1 MEESAYIGSVVAG
14 LVYFALGARLVWLGI
29 RTGSTPERLLGLSF
43 LMWGLSYL
51 FWIIPIALPS
61 QSAAESQLLLG
72 GRILNNLGN
81 VVIACFTLVAFRS
94 RSTWAKW
101 LVAMIA
107 TFMTIG
113 TVGSIW
119 VGDPE
124 GVDPL
129 TNAWWWLEWIG
140 VIAPSIWIGVEGLH
154 HYGITRPRVRL
165 GLCTPIANHRFL
177 LLGLAGVFWTLLEF
191 VIVGQFV
198 EFWASGFWSSQL
210 DLMVGFGDIVALAM
224 IWLAYLPPATY
235 QRWVARSP
243 SVANA

>member
-1 MEESAYIGSVVAG
+1 MEESAYIGSALSG
-14 LVYFALGARLVWLGI
+14 LVYLVLGARLVWLSI
-29 RTGSTPERLLGLSF
+29 RTGSTSERLLGLSF
-43 LMWGLSYL
+43 LTWGLSYL
-51 FWIIPIALPS
+51 FWIIPIALQS
-61 QSAAESQLLLG
+61 QPAVESLLLLV
-72 GRILNNLGN
+72 GRLLNNIGN
-81 VVIACFTLVAFRS
+81 VVIAFFTLVVFRS
-94 RSTWAKW
+94 GSTWAKW
-101 LVAMIA
+101 LVAVIA
-107 TFMTIG
+107 VFMAAG

-140 VIAPSIWIGVEGLH
+140 GIAPSIWIGVEGLH

-165 GLCTPIANHRFL
+165 GLCKPIVNHRYL

-210 DLMVGFGDIVALAM
+210 DLMVGFGEIVALVT

-235 QRWVARSP
+235 QRWVARGP